1 MKYLL
6 IVSFCF
12 VAFFATAQQGGIQ
25 GVVIDDTGMPIPG
38 VTVLI
43 KGSNQGTLTDFDGNY
58 FLDSV
63 DPEDVIIFSFLG
75 FADQE
80 FTIGNRKSLD
90 VLLKKELQQLDEVVV
105 IGYGE
110 VKKSDVTGAI
120 SSVDVDGIEETGAN
134 NITQVLEGRSS
145 GVQVRNNIG
154 IPGAETDIIIRGR
167 SSISTNSAPLYVVDG
182 VLIDAAVPTSFFA
195 TPVNPL
201 QTISSEDI
209 ESIQVLKDASATAIY
224 GSRGANGVILITTK
238 GGKSGNTRIF
248 FNTSTASTS
257 ILRKVDVLSP
267 EEYAVANNENYQQFL
282 DAGLNVSDFRR
293 FPTDDNGN
301 IQSDSLQ
308 YYNWQ
313 DIMLRNAV
321 RQSYRLGVSGGQDN
335 NTFYVAGG
343 LNSTDGI
350 LQS

>member
-1 MKYLL
+1 MKSSI

-12 VAFFATAQQGGIQ
+12 VALFAIAQQEGIR

-58 FLDSV
+58 VLDSV
-63 DPEDVIIFSFLG
+63 EPEDVIVFSFLG

-80 FTIGNRKSLD
+80 FIIGNRKSLD
-90 VLLKKELQQLDEVVV
+90 VLLRKELQLLDEVVV

-110 VKKSDVTGAI
+110 VKKSDLTGAI
-120 SSVDVDGIEETGAN
+120 STVNVDGIEETGAN
-134 NITQVLEGRSS
+134 NITQVLEGRTT

-182 VLIDAAVPTSFFA
+182 VLIDASVPTSSFS

-238 GGKSGNTRIF
+238 GGKSGKTRIF
-248 FNTSTASTS
+248 FNKSIASTS
-257 ILRKVDVLSP
+257 ILRNVDVLSP
-267 EEYAVANNENYQQFL
+267 EEYAVANNENYQRFL

-301 IQSDSLQ
+301 IQSDS
-308 YYNWQ
+308 
-313 DIMLRNAV
+313 
-321 RQSYRLGVSGGQDN
+321 
-335 NTFYVAGG
+335 
-343 LNSTDGI
+343 
-350 LQS
+350 

>member
-1 MKYLL
+1 M
-6 IVSFCF
+6 
-12 VAFFATAQQGGIQ
+12 
-25 GVVIDDTGMPIPG
+25 
-38 VTVLI
+38 
-43 KGSNQGTLTDFDGNY
+43 
-58 FLDSV
+58 
-63 DPEDVIIFSFLG
+63 
-75 FADQE
+75 
-80 FTIGNRKSLD
+80 
-90 VLLKKELQQLDEVVV
+90 
-105 IGYGE
+105 
-110 VKKSDVTGAI
+110 
-120 SSVDVDGIEETGAN
+120 
-134 NITQVLEGRSS
+134 
-145 GVQVRNNIG
+145 
-154 IPGAETDIIIRGR
+154 
-167 SSISTNSAPLYVVDG
+167 
-182 VLIDAAVPTSFFA
+182 
-195 TPVNPL
+195 NPL

-267 EEYAVANNENYQQFL
+267 EEYAVANNDNYQRFL

-293 FPTDDNGN
+293 FPTDASGN
-301 IQSDSLQ
+301 ILSDSLQ

-343 LNSTDGI
+343 LSSTDGI
-350 LQS
+350 VQSTGMKSYDLTGNFKNRVNDWLTADIRLSATKTENNMTQGSDGSKNKFGVLNSIISTRPVYGLSLIHI